1 MMNFSI
7 ASKPMLKSNHTFQQN
22 SGISLDFLVY
32 KPKELNE
39 NTSFKVSIQ
48 TLIGIGFAMATL
60 IGMWFTLQADIA
72 EAKELP
78 APPDP
83 EVTRME
89 FDMKDQ
95 MIRNTIM
102 DTQKDVEEIK
112 VTLEKIEDKL
122 YNR

>member
-1 MMNFSI
+1 M
-7 ASKPMLKSNHTFQQN
+7 A
-22 SGISLDFLVY
+22 
-32 KPKELNE
+32 KELNE
-39 NTSFKVSIQ
+39 DTSFKISLK
-48 TLIGIGFAMATL
+48 TLGGIAVLIFTL
-60 IGMWFTLQADIA
+60 VGMWFTLQADIA

-102 DTQKDVEEIK
+102 TTQEDVKEIK
-112 VTLEKIEDKL
+112 ESLEKIEDKL